1 MIHKNKLPKYFLGLF
16 FLIFLDMIKDKMI
29 NEHPKALSLP
39 R

>member
-1 MIHKNKLPKYFLGLF
+1 
-16 FLIFLDMIKDKMI
+16 MIKDKMI